1 MTHLFWPFPEAGV
14 CVEPFLRG
22 LVLALLAI
30 IGVWAASELAKKIAL
45 WVTSHRRDSKNIFN
59 WFRDR
64 HAT

>member
-1 MTHLFWPFPEAGV
+1 
-14 CVEPFLRG
+14 VEPFLRG